1 MRLDQEKC
9 TQCGLCG
16 QECPVQ
22 AIAIKK
28 KDFPVFG
35 SACVR
40 CGLCV
45 SVCPAEAISR
55 PDAGDLRERAVG
67 CDHCPVACEVPE
79 GFLGACQRYRN
90 EEGRLSPAR
99 PLVLPPPKELTELY
113 RDALIRQPVI
123 TAIGAGGTYPDYKPA
138 PLAAQKR
145 VENLDVVT
153 VVTES
158 PLTYS
163 SMLLKIDTDR
173 PIGEETSVVKYRGA
187 AVGHVTTE
195 QYGSKMISLGG
206 INVMKSKQR
215 LKATRLIV
223 GLANGEAAELS
234 VEGGAKLRLQV
245 GQPPVI
251 DGRESE
257 DMKIACGAAIMG
269 MFGPRLHTL
278 ADEIIILDSDI
289 TGLFSESHVG
299 HVFGFEWRGL
309 KPRGRY
315 GSPGRYFGTPGEGWG
330 GSDVTDPSK
339 AFDIVSPEKIRPGMK
354 VLVLEVTGRQAALLE
369 ADEERRFHALPLP
382 EEVKDVRDLIA
393 ENKEP
398 SVTSAIYMGGSGGSA
413 RAGVTGNP
421 IRLNRAVHKEEVRL
435 SVGGVAAFVLP
446 GGGINFM
453 VDVGRMRWRPFS
465 WTPAP
470 AVVAPIEYTMERE
483 TYLRLGGHKQ
493 NLTLLEDIHKT
504 WRVRKWNG

>member
-1 MRLDQEKC
+1 
-9 TQCGLCG
+9 
-16 QECPVQ
+16 
-22 AIAIKK
+22 
-28 KDFPVFG
+28 
-35 SACVR
+35 
-40 CGLCV
+40 
-45 SVCPAEAISR
+45 
-55 PDAGDLRERAVG
+55 
-67 CDHCPVACEVPE
+67 
-79 GFLGACQRYRN
+79 
-90 EEGRLSPAR
+90 
-99 PLVLPPPKELTELY
+99 
-113 RDALIRQPVI
+113 
-123 TAIGAGGTYPDYKPA
+123 
-138 PLAAQKR
+138 
-145 VENLDVVT
+145 
-153 VVTES
+153 
-158 PLTYS
+158 
-163 SMLLKIDTDR
+163 
-173 PIGEETSVVKYRGA
+173 
-187 AVGHVTTE
+187 
-195 QYGSKMISLGG
+195 
-206 INVMKSKQR
+206 
-215 LKATRLIV
+215 V

-234 VEGGAKLRLQV
+234 VEGGARLRLQV
-245 GQPPVI
+245 GQPPII

-330 GSDVTDPSK
+330 GSDVTDPSR
-339 AFDIVSPEKIRPGMK
+339 AFDMVSPEKVRPGMK
-354 VLVLEVTGRQAALLE
+354 VLVLEVTGKQAALLE
-369 ADEERRFHALPLP
+369 ADEQKRFHALPLP

-398 SVTSAIYMGGSGGSA
+398 SITSAIYMGGSGGSA
-413 RAGVTGNP
+413 RAGVTANP
-421 IRLNRAVHKEEVRL
+421 IKLNRAVHNDEVRL
-435 SVGGVAAFVLP
+435 SVGGVAAYVLP

-483 TYLRLGGHKQ
+483 TYLRLGGHEQ
-493 NLTLLEDIHKT
+493 NLTLLEDIPKT

>member
-1 MRLDQEKC
+1 MKVDEEKC
-9 TQCGLCG
+9 TQCSLCAK
-16 QECPVQ
+16 ECPLGAV
-22 AIAIKK
+22 AIKEK
-28 KDFPVFG
+28 EFPVFG

-40 CGLCV
+40 CGLCI
-45 SVCPAEAISR
+45 SVCPVEAISR
-55 PDAGDLRERAVG
+55 PDPGEVLERAVV
-67 CDHCPVACEVPE
+67 CDHCPVGCEVPE

-90 EEGRLSPAR
+90 ETGQITPAR
-99 PLVLPPPKELTELY
+99 PLVLPPQMELKQLY
-113 RDALIRQPVI
+113 RSALIRQPLI

-145 VENLDVVT
+145 MEDVDVVT
-153 VVTES
+153 VVTEC

-163 SMLLKIDTDR
+163 SLLVKIDTDR
-173 PIGEETSVVKYRGA
+173 PIGEERSVVKYRGA

-206 INVMKSKQR
+206 INVMKSKHR

-223 GLANGEAAELS
+223 TLANGEAVDLS
-234 VEGGAKLRLQV
+234 VDGGATLRLQV
-245 GQPPVI
+245 GRPPVI
-251 DGRESE
+251 DGRES
-257 DMKIACGAAIMG
+257 DAMKIACGAAIMG
-269 MFGPRLHTL
+269 MFGPKLHSL

-309 KPRGRY
+309 KPRGTY
-315 GSPGRYFGTPGEGWG
+315 GSAGRYFGSPGEGWG
-330 GSDVTDPSK
+330 GSDVNDPSK
-339 AFDIVSPEKIRPGMK
+339 AFDVVDPERVRPGMK
-354 VLVLEVTGRQAALLE
+354 VLVLEVTGRHAALLE
-369 ADEERRFHALPLP
+369 ADEKKRFHSLPLP
-382 EEVKDVRDLIA
+382 EGVKEVRDLIA

-421 IRLNRAVHKEEVRL
+421 IKLNRAVHKDEVRL
-435 SVGGVAAFVLP
+435 SVGGVGAYVLP

-453 VDVGRMRWRPFS
+453 VDVGRMRWRPFT

-483 TYLRLGGHKQ
+483 TYLKLGGHEQ
-493 NLTLLEDIHKT
+493 NLTLLEDVVKT
-504 WRVRKWNG
+504 WRVRSWDD

>member
-1 MRLDQEKC
+1 MMVDQETC
-9 TQCGLCG
+9 TQCGVCG
-16 QECPVQ
+16 RECPLGV
-22 AIAIKK
+22 IAVGE

-35 SACVR
+35 NGCVR

-45 SVCPAEAISR
+45 SVCPVQAISR
-55 PDAGDLRERAVG
+55 PAPGALRGKAMV
-67 CDHCPVACEVPE
+67 CDHCPVGCDVPE

-90 EEGRLSPAR
+90 TDGAIIPAR
-99 PLVLPPPKELTELY
+99 PLVMPPQIDPE
-113 RDALIRQPVI
+113 ALCHNALMNRPLI

-138 PLAAQKR
+138 PLAAQTR
-145 VENLDVVT
+145 VQDVDVVT

-173 PIGEETSVVKYRGA
+173 AIGEETAAVTYRGA

-206 INVMKSKQR
+206 INVMKSRHR

-223 GLANGEAAELS
+223 ALANNEPAELS
-234 VEGGAKLRLQV
+234 VEGGAKLQVQV
-245 GQPPVI
+245 GRPPI
-251 DGRESE
+251 INGRESE

-269 MFGPRLHTL
+269 MFGPQLYTL

-299 HVFGFEWRGL
+299 HVFGFDWRGI
-309 KPRGRY
+309 KPRGKY
-315 GSPGRYFGTPGEGWG
+315 GSPGRYFGYPGDGWG
-330 GSDVTDPSK
+330 GSDVTDPAE
-339 AFDIVSPEKIRPGMK
+339 AFEIVEPEKIRPGLK
-354 VLVLEVTGRQAALLE
+354 ILVLEVTGKHAALLE
-369 ADEERRFHALPLP
+369 ADEKKRFHRLALP
-382 EEVKDVRDLIA
+382 EDVAAIRDLIA

-398 SVTSAIYMGGSGGSA
+398 SMTSAVYMGGCGGSA
-413 RAGVTGNP
+413 RSGVTGNP
-421 IRLNRAVHKEEVRL
+421 IQLNRAVHGGDVRL
-435 SVGGVAAFVLP
+435 SIGGVSAFVLP

-453 VDVGRMRWRPFS
+453 VDVGPMRWRPFS

-470 AVVAPIEYTMERE
+470 AVVAPIEYTMAKE
-483 TYLRLGGHKQ
+483 TYIRLGGHQQ
-493 NLTLLEDIHKT
+493 NLTLLEDIQKT
-504 WRVRKWNG
+504 WLVRKWDD